1 MSSSTGPGDPKA
13 SGDEGSTSNSLLVQA
28 RSGDA
33 DAWRRLHGLYA
44 PFVLHVAR
52 RAGLKESDAWDV
64 CQEVFVA
71 ISKGLSGFRRG
82 ARHQSFRAWVRTITR
97 NKVHDSWRRG
107 ERQVQGVGG
116 TEAQR
121 HLDEGGEGF
130 AIADARMDALE
141 TEAEE
146 QVLRMA
152 MDRIRA
158 GFSEST
164 WRAFA
169 LTVLSGRAPK
179 DAAQALGMSPGA
191 VRVAKS
197 RVLARLRHELFDGE
211 DTGGGP
217 GDPGA
222 PPTGAP

>member
-1 MSSSTGPGDPKA
+1 MTSTH
-13 SGDEGSTSNSLLVQA
+13 EGSTSNSLLVQA

-52 RAGLKESDAWDV
+52 RAGLREGDAWDV

-71 ISKGLSGFRRG
+71 ISSGLSGFRRDS
-82 ARHQSFRAWVRTITR
+82 RHQSFRAWVRTITR
-97 NKVHDSWRRG
+97 NKIHDAWRRG

-116 TEAQR
+116 TEAHR
-121 HLDEGGEGF
+121 RLDEGGDGF
-130 AIADARMDALE
+130 ALADARMDALE

-158 GFSEST
+158 GFAERT

-169 LTVLSGRAPK
+169 LTVLSGREPK

-197 RVLARLRHELFDGE
+197 RVLARLRHELFDG
-211 DTGGGP
+211 
-217 GDPGA
+217 GA
-222 PPTGAP
+222 PEDGEWDPDSDHPPSP